1 MHLFIGVGT
10 GYWDIGAHLDLDHE
24 HVTNWRLKHCINQ
37 CWLGKVHP
45 CWRWWRVL
53 QCLAPRL
60 PVTFRGCSQSP
71 VTHHS
76 RCVCIV
82 YCMLYV
88 VLYFIVLSRYLVIY
102 PECGPPVPDT
112 IIFSRLLKLLLQLLN
127 WRFQGICDI
136 PRNDPV
142 PDATTKLLLLFTAC
156 SQLDILVHSPQA
168 FVEQTFRSLRI
179 NEIRMGNHILQVKK
193 KTFQTFPDENIIH
206 N

>member
-1 MHLFIGVGT
+1 M
-10 GYWDIGAHLDLDHE
+10 
-24 HVTNWRLKHCINQ
+24 
-37 CWLGKVHP
+37 
-45 CWRWWRVL
+45 

-82 YCMLYV
+82 YCML
-88 VLYFIVLSRYLVIY
+88 LYFIVLSRYL
-102 PECGPPVPDT
+102 PDT
-112 IIFSRLLKLLLQLLN
+112 IIFSKYATVEGYRGSAIFLEMIQFL
-127 WRFQGICDI
+127 
-136 PRNDPV
+136 
-142 PDATTKLLLLFTAC
+142 TTKLLLLLTTC
-156 SQLDILVHSPQA
+156 IQLDILVHSLQA